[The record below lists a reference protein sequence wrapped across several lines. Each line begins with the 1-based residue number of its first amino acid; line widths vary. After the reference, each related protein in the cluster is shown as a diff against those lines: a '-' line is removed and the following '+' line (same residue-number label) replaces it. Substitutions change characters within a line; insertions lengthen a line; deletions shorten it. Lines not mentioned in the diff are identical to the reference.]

1 MTVKNLPDE
10 FKKKKRRRKAAL
22 LLFPLLISG
31 TVAAS
36 LAGLLL
42 YQNLNKDNKNSYL
55 GYYSYNENGDIK
67 LEVYVSKEA
76 LNDIEDKKLMGI
88 FVDENGVEYYLE
100 STISEH
106 GLISFD
112 TSVLPTP
119 GFYTLNKIS
128 KSKNS
133 KDVIVSESNLPKEL
147 LTPIRKPSVIGDI
160 STKAN
165 TIEKVINWNV
175 NPGLANRTLRLE
187 IQNEEGKI
195 VELELKVDK
204 SSNLSIDTS
213 KLEYGH
219 KWEIKKVIDIDKN
232 NPNPVINLNDVD
244 KKLKTIDL
252 RDYSNNFGVNENGDV
267 IISSKIS
274 NVNDKTNIVA
284 VFTDKNGNEYTVDG
298 TLDNNGNAIFDT
310 SLLPSEGEFVLNKI
324 VNKDNNE
331 TLKAIMI

>member
-76 LNDIEDKKLMGI
+76 LSDIEDKKLMGI

-119 GFYTLNKIS
+119 GFI
-128 KSKNS
+128 
-133 KDVIVSESNLPKEL
+133 
-147 LTPIRKPSVIGDI
+147 
-160 STKAN
+160 
-165 TIEKVINWNV
+165 
-175 NPGLANRTLRLE
+175 
-187 IQNEEGKI
+187 
-195 VELELKVDK
+195 
-204 SSNLSIDTS
+204 
-213 KLEYGH
+213 H
-219 KWEIKKVIDIDKN
+219 
-232 NPNPVINLNDVD
+232 
-244 KKLKTIDL
+244 
-252 RDYSNNFGVNENGDV
+252 
-267 IISSKIS
+267 
-274 NVNDKTNIVA
+274 
-284 VFTDKNGNEYTVDG
+284 
-298 TLDNNGNAIFDT
+298 
-310 SLLPSEGEFVLNKI
+310 
-324 VNKDNNE
+324 
-331 TLKAIMI
+331 